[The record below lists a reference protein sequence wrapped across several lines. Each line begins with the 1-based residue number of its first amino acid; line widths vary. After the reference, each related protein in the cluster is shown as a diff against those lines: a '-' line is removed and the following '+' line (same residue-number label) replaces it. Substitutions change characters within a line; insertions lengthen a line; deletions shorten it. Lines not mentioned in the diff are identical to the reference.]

1 MPSPYDQLHHL
12 NRGPAD
18 RIAGIG
24 GLLRDPLPDLAAEV
38 RALRNEIAELR
49 AELKPASS
57 LILTGQQVAA
67 ELQRL
72 NRSLA

>member
-1 MPSPYDQLHHL
+1 MPSPFDKSQHL
-12 NRGPAD
+12 SQPNAV
-18 RIAGIG
+18 
-24 GLLRDPLPDLAAEV
+24 LRAFFEQPEADLAAEV
-38 RALRNEIAELR
+38 RALRHEIAELR

-72 NRSLA
+72 SRSHA

>member
-1 MPSPYDQLHHL
+1 MPSPYDKPQHL
-12 NRGPAD
+12 PRAAD
-18 RIAGIG
+18 V
-24 GLLRDPLPDLAAEV
+24 LRAMFPEPESSPSFAAEV

-49 AELKPASS
+49 AELKPAST

-72 NRSLA
+72 NRSRA

>member
-1 MPSPYDQLHHL
+1 MPSPYDKPHHL
-12 NRGPAD
+12 AQPNHV
-18 RIAGIG
+18 
-24 GLLRDPLPDLAAEV
+24 LRAFFKQPEPDLAAEV
-38 RALRNEIAELR
+38 SALRNEIAELR

-72 NRSLA
+72 SRSHA

>member
-1 MPSPYDQLHHL
+1 MPSPYDRPQHVHQ
-12 NRGPAD
+12 ASEV
-18 RIAGIG
+18 
-24 GLLRDPLPDLAAEV
+24 LREFFDQPEPDLAAEV

-49 AELKPASS
+49 AELKPAST

-72 NRSLA
+72 SRGRP

>member
-1 MPSPYDQLHHL
+1 MPSPYDKPHVQHQA
-12 NRGPAD
+12 NSV
-18 RIAGIG
+18 
-24 GLLRDPLPDLAAEV
+24 LRAFFEQPEPDLAAEV

-49 AELKPASS
+49 AELKPAST

-72 NRSLA
+72 NRSRA

>member
-1 MPSPYDQLHHL
+1 MPSPYDQQPPL

-18 RIAGIG
+18 RLSSIA
-24 GLLRDPLPDLAAEV
+24 GLLRAPEDDLAAEV

-49 AELKPASS
+49 AEMKPAST

-72 NRSLA
+72 NRSRA